1 MQEMDTTNIVFERV
15 PEPREKAFTI
25 LVPQGWQL
33 EGGMV
38 RPDFRRQWIG
48 PQTIEVKV
56 DLIVKRDDQAS
67 VMIRF
72 CPEIKYCDPRYLVTA
87 HLGLTQVGDLYRD
100 MPVYPVMSPT
110 EYLREIV
117 FPWAHPNAS
126 GVEVVEEKAMPEL
139 VERYLSYVVSPLM
152 RNVEHQGG
160 GVTFDYAEGAL
171 RLREKAYT
179 VIESLGAFFGGVW
192 SNKTTML
199 HRAPPD
205 EFAQWEPVLQ
215 RIQDSVELNPAWIVE
230 ERISQEVLTLSFM
243 DMQAMERWRF
253 QRLLEIQRETQ
264 DALQRM
270 RESQMRGYSRWRHR
284 PGLPFLSYAPFYN
297 PFLGRVE
304 YCPSCWRYRWVT
316 PMGHEFYTDRASDN
330 PNVDHVCDRS
340 DWQSSPIKDDE
351 E

>member
-1 MQEMDTTNIVFERV
+1 MDIANMAFERV
-15 PEPREKAFTI
+15 SEPREKAFTI

-33 EGGMV
+33 EGGMM
-38 RPDFRRQWIG
+38 RPDFRREWIG

-72 CPEIKYCDPRYLVTA
+72 CPEIKYCDPRYLATTY
-87 HLGLTQVGDLYRD
+87 LGLTHAGDLYRG
-100 MPVYPVMSPT
+100 MPLYPVMSPT
-110 EYLREIV
+110 EYLKQIV
-117 FPWAHPNAS
+117 FPWAHPNAT
-126 GVEVVEEKAMPEL
+126 GVEVMEEKEMPEL
-139 VERYLSYVVSPLM
+139 AERYLSYVLSPFM
-152 RNVEHQGG
+152 HGVEHQGG
-160 GVTFDYAEGAL
+160 GVTFVYTEGPL
-171 RLREKAYT
+171 RLQEKAYT
-179 VIESLGAFFGGVW
+179 VIENLGPLTGGMW

-230 ERISQEVLTLSFM
+230 ERISQELLTLSFM
-243 DMQAMERWRF
+243 NAQAMERWRF

-270 RESQMRGYSRWRHR
+270 RESQMRGYARWRHR
-284 PGLPFLSYAPFYN
+284 PGLSIMRHEPFYN
-297 PFLGRVE
+297 PFLGQVE
-304 YCPSCWRYRWVT
+304 YCPSYWRYRWVT
-316 PMGHEFYTDRASDN
+316 PIGHEFYTDRAGDN
-330 PNVDHVCDRS
+330 PNADHIYDRN
-340 DWQSSPIKDDE
+340 DWQPSPIKDDE

>member
-1 MQEMDTTNIVFERV
+1 MDIASMAFERV
-15 PEPREKAFTI
+15 SEPREKAFTI

-67 VMIRF
+67 VMLRF
-72 CPEIKYCDPRYLVTA
+72 CPEVKYCDPRCLITA
-87 HLGLTQVGDLYRD
+87 QMGLTRVGDLYRD
-100 MPVYPVMSPT
+100 MPVYPVMSPI

-117 FPWAHPNAS
+117 FPWAHPNAR
-126 GVEVVEEKAMPEL
+126 GVEVVEEKEMPEL
-139 VERYLSYVVSPLM
+139 VERYLSYVVSPLIQS
-152 RNVEHQGG
+152 VEHRGG
-160 GVTFDYAEGAL
+160 GVTFDYVEGAL

-179 VIESLGAFFGGVW
+179 VIENLGAFFGGMW

-199 HRAPPD
+199 HRAPAD

-230 ERISQEVLTLSFM
+230 ERISQEMLTLSFM

-253 QRLLEIQRETQ
+253 QRLLDIQRETQ
-264 DALQRM
+264 DTLQRM
-270 RESQMRGYSRWRHR
+270 RESQMRGYARWRHR
-284 PGLPFLSYAPFYN
+284 PGLPFLGYEPFYN

-304 YCPSCWRYRWVT
+304 YCPSYWRYRWVT
-316 PMGHEFYTDRASDN
+316 PMGHEFYTDHASDN

-340 DWQSSPIKDDE
+340 DWQPSPIKDDE
-351 E
+351 A